1 MHSEHENESEK
12 ELNSDLHAYH
22 LTILLEI
29 QEEVRA
35 KMEEILCADLVDPV
49 EANFQMVTLQICSN
63 EFQDFWQRGDTEV
76 TETWHRVRFCC
87 LHPNR
92 TLLHS
97 VNLTF
102 YVCLTE

>member
-1 MHSEHENESEK
+1 MHLEHENESEK

-63 EFQDFWQRGDTEV
+63 EFQGFWQTKDV
-76 TETWHRVRFCC
+76 FETLQIKLGFAANYNISSFSKFCISC
-87 LHPNR
+87 
-92 TLLHS
+92 
-97 VNLTF
+97 
-102 YVCLTE
+102 